1 MKLNTVKV
9 IFFFTPLPTENLD
22 IDSLCYIFL
31 RYHVWFCNAFE
42 MLQNL
47 FRKDMLKFLK
57 LQEKKKKKET
67 NNRLNVFTIS
77 LVENISRKVLK

>member
-1 MKLNTVKV
+1 
-9 IFFFTPLPTENLD
+9 
-22 IDSLCYIFL
+22 
-31 RYHVWFCNAFE
+31 